1 MWLMLEDLKKKAQ
14 RLYESKEIFRSYLL
28 GENKFPL
35 EISLRNVS
43 SAQLRDQ
50 FVTVG
55 QQIDELAK
63 ECKKFSLE
71 VVSTE
76 VNNRQRGT
84 QSIPDKVVF
93 PNLESY
99 LKFIS
104 KVKDYQLF
112 KNTIDELLLIDNS
125 KLREFFVKSPQ
136 LAIEYNSVWSKILAV
151 TRFLINNPKTNLYIR
166 QLEIPDV
173 DTKFIQNHKKII
185 LQVVSALTGD
195 DEAIL
200 ENLEFE
206 ERLGLRKESGRVRF
220 RILDPNIQ
228 KLFYGLEDIETSIE
242 KLAETEIPCENIIIV
257 ENKITG
263 LCLPHYDKTIVFF
276 ELGYKA
282 ALLKQIPWISNKRI
296 VYWGDIDT
304 YGFSILSNIREAFPK
319 AESRLM
325 DLDTLFSYQNLWVEE
340 KVQYQGACGGLSQ
353 AELELFNDLRSNRYG
368 QGVRLEQ
375 ERIKISDFK
384 L

>member
-1 MWLMLEDLKKKAQ
+1 MLDDLKKKAI
-14 RLYESKEIFRSYLL
+14 RLYDSKEIFRSYLL

-43 SAQLRDQ
+43 SAKLRDE
-50 FVTVG
+50 FVEVG
-55 QQIDELAK
+55 QQIDELAT
-63 ECKKFSLE
+63 ECKKFYLE
-71 VVSTE
+71 ILFNEVS
-76 VNNRQRGT
+76 NRQRGL
-84 QSIPDKVVF
+84 QNIPDKVIF

-99 LKFIS
+99 LHFIS
-104 KVKDYQLF
+104 KAKEYQLF
-112 KNTIDELLLIDNS
+112 KYSIDEILRDES
-125 KLREFFVKSPQ
+125 PKLRDFLAKSPQ
-136 LAIEYNSVWSKILAV
+136 VVIEYSSDWPKILAV
-151 TRFLINNPKTNLYIR
+151 SKFLINNPKTNLYIR

-173 DTKFIQNHKKII
+173 DTKFIQNYKRII
-185 LQVVSALTGD
+185 LQIVTVLSDSTDAN
-195 DEAIL
+195 L
-200 ENLEFE
+200 ESLEFE

-220 RILDPNIQ
+220 RILDRKLQ
-228 KLFYGLEDIETSIE
+228 ELFYGLEDIETSIE
-242 KLAETEIPCENIIIV
+242 KLAEKEIPCENIIIV

-263 LCLPHYDKTIVFF
+263 LCLPNYDKTIVFF

-304 YGFSILSNIREAFPK
+304 YGFSILSNIREAFPD
-319 AESRLM
+319 AETRLM
-325 DLDTLFSYQNLWVEE
+325 DLETLFAYQNLWVQED
-340 KVQYQGACGGLSQ
+340 VQYKGACERLTP
-353 AELELFNDLRSNRYG
+353 AELDLFNDLRNNRYG